1 MNLEKSNK
9 KKSSVR
15 KIFTRDGKLTNNPK
29 KIMDELESF
38 YADLYDGSSCPSD
51 SATSMFLDNS
61 RGFPALADDSRKNC
75 EGKLGYSECFSVLG
89 TFPKNKTPGNDGLTI
104 EFYLAF
110 WPLFGRLLVDSL
122 NYAFE
127 FGELSNS
134 QKQAII
140 TLIEKKG
147 KDKRMIRNWRP
158 ISLIN
163 VDAKIA
169 SKTLAKRLE
178 KVLPEIIHSNQNAF
192 VKGRSIFDAI
202 RTIDDLME
210 YTKEKDLPGILVAID
225 FEKAFDTL
233 NLNFLIRTLHKFN
246 FGPSFIQWIRTL
258 YKNVKSCVMNNG
270 FTTGP
275 FTLSRG
281 VRQGDPLS
289 PYLFIIALETLTIK
303 IRNDDSIK
311 GFKIGGET
319 TKLSLFADDMT
330 CFVRDKESY
339 ASLFAILES
348 FGSCSGLRVNHEKTE
363 ILALGN
369 SILHE
374 KDFNNHRV
382 CEIIKILGVYFGYDE
397 KQRNDLNFRQTLK
410 SIKKSINMWKWRNL
424 SLLGKIQIIKT
435 FAIPKL
441 MFRASVIPISNDLVK
456 EANSIFYNFIW
467 NGKDKVKRCALISDI
482 DKGGLKMLDIESMVS
497 ARRVICL
504 KKFLEDYPS
513 TWKSILNSFILPVG
527 GSLVLHCNFDTVKL
541 KTQLPKYYKECF
553 DAWSGLNSSTP
564 VTFNDIM
571 NEIIWNNKFICI
583 DKKSVY
589 RNDLVNLG
597 IVKVGDLITDNN
609 LFLHEDPYVPI
620 SSEQR
625 FFIMGV
631 VHSLPSDWKTIIRSS
646 VCTNEI
652 KPIPCTP
659 YIKLNCGSVPISD
672 VTSKQI
678 YDSFLRKKQTPL
690 TKINRQV
697 LRDIH

>member
-1 MNLEKSNK
+1 
-9 KKSSVR
+9 
-15 KIFTRDGKLTNNPK
+15 
-29 KIMDELESF
+29 MDELESF
-38 YADLYDGSSCPSD
+38 YADLYDGSTCPSD

-61 RGFPALADDSRKNC
+61 RGFPALADDSRKIC

-147 KDKRMIRNWRP
+147 KDKRIIRNWRP

-178 KVLPEIIHSNQNAF
+178 KVLPEIIHSNENAF

-202 RTIDDLME
+202 RIIDDLME
-210 YTKEKDLPGILVAID
+210 YTKEEDLPGILVPID

-233 NLNFLIRTLHKFN
+233 NLNFLIRTPHKFN

-289 PYLFIIALETLTIK
+289 PYLFVIALETLTIK

-330 CFVRDKESY
+330 CFVRDRESY

-348 FGSCSGLRVNHEKTE
+348 FGSCSGLRVNHE
-363 ILALGN
+363 
-369 SILHE
+369 
-374 KDFNNHRV
+374 
-382 CEIIKILGVYFGYDE
+382 
-397 KQRNDLNFRQTLK
+397 LK
-410 SIKKSINMWKWRNL
+410 
-424 SLLGKIQIIKT
+424 
-435 FAIPKL
+435 
-441 MFRASVIPISNDLVK
+441 
-456 EANSIFYNFIW
+456 
-467 NGKDKVKRCALISDI
+467 
-482 DKGGLKMLDIESMVS
+482 
-497 ARRVICL
+497 RR
-504 KKFLEDYPS
+504 F
-513 TWKSILNSFILPVG
+513 
-527 GSLVLHCNFDTVKL
+527 
-541 KTQLPKYYKECF
+541 
-553 DAWSGLNSSTP
+553 
-564 VTFNDIM
+564 
-571 NEIIWNNKFICI
+571 
-583 DKKSVY
+583 
-589 RNDLVNLG
+589 
-597 IVKVGDLITDNN
+597 
-609 LFLHEDPYVPI
+609 
-620 SSEQR
+620 
-625 FFIMGV
+625 
-631 VHSLPSDWKTIIRSS
+631 
-646 VCTNEI
+646 
-652 KPIPCTP
+652 
-659 YIKLNCGSVPISD
+659 
-672 VTSKQI
+672 
-678 YDSFLRKKQTPL
+678 
-690 TKINRQV
+690 
-697 LRDIH
+697 

>member
-1 MNLEKSNK
+1 
-9 KKSSVR
+9 
-15 KIFTRDGKLTNNPK
+15 
-29 KIMDELESF
+29 
-38 YADLYDGSSCPSD
+38 
-51 SATSMFLDNS
+51 
-61 RGFPALADDSRKNC
+61 
-75 EGKLGYSECFSVLG
+75 
-89 TFPKNKTPGNDGLTI
+89 
-104 EFYLAF
+104 
-110 WPLFGRLLVDSL
+110 
-122 NYAFE
+122 
-127 FGELSNS
+127 
-134 QKQAII
+134 
-140 TLIEKKG
+140 
-147 KDKRMIRNWRP
+147 
-158 ISLIN
+158 
-163 VDAKIA
+163 
-169 SKTLAKRLE
+169 
-178 KVLPEIIHSNQNAF
+178 
-192 VKGRSIFDAI
+192 
-202 RTIDDLME
+202 
-210 YTKEKDLPGILVAID
+210 
-225 FEKAFDTL
+225 
-233 NLNFLIRTLHKFN
+233 
-246 FGPSFIQWIRTL
+246 
-258 YKNVKSCVMNNG
+258 
-270 FTTGP
+270 
-275 FTLSRG
+275 
-281 VRQGDPLS
+281 
-289 PYLFIIALETLTIK
+289 
-303 IRNDDSIK
+303 
-311 GFKIGGET
+311 
-319 TKLSLFADDMT
+319 MT

-374 KDFNNHRV
+374 KDFNNHKV

-397 KQRNDLNFRQTLK
+397 KQRDDLNFQQTLK

-553 DAWSGLNSSTP
+553 DAWSALNSSTP

-609 LFLHEDPYVPI
+609 LFLHEDPHVPI
-620 SSEQR
+620 SLEQR

-678 YDSFLRKKQTPL
+678 YDSFLRKKQTPPTAQQKL
-690 TKINRQV
+690 TDKYSETSINWEKVYSLPFRTTLDSKLREFQCKILNNIVFTNDKLFRFGLSQSPNCTYCNEEPESIEHLLSRCKVSSEFWKEV
-697 LRDIH
+697 LSWLKDNNIIIESLNEIGLFLGNFEKTEDFFIINHILLLGKYYIYVRKCHGSLPSLRGFIARIRRVYNIEFHIARERNKLTTHFKKWEKLVAVMNTQ